1 MAALRFWLSLSGV
14 VLFAACALVLIL
26 AFLVRAFSLEQFAW
40 VEPVIGAWLFGALL
54 VVLLLRFVVT
64 RVEQARGRG

>member
-26 AFLVRAFSLEQFAW
+26 AFLARAFSLERLAW
-40 VEPVIGAWLFGALL
+40 AEPMVGAWLFGALL
-54 VVLLLRFVVT
+54 VVLLLRFILI
-64 RVEQARGRG
+64 RVERRR